1 MLELKPLKYK
11 ELPGISQ
18 KQLNEHHGV
27 LYAGYVKKYNEIA
40 EKLKDTSNEG
50 GNVTYSDLR
59 ELQLEKS
66 FAFNGAKLH
75 EMYFDNMTAEQ
86 QQCSGKAKEMIEAK
100 WGSVEAWAEQFAATG
115 LCSRGWVILAYDQ
128 DTKEIDTYLCD
139 VHNQGGIWNSA
150 PLLIMDV
157 YEHAYFID
165 YATTRKDYVSAFM
178 KVIDWSVVNNRI
190 ENISK

>member
-1 MLELKPLKYK
+1 MLEIKPLKYK
-11 ELPGISQ
+11 ELPGISE
-18 KQLNEHHGV
+18 KQLNEHHDV
-27 LYAGYVKKYNEIA
+27 LYAGYVKKYNEIT
-40 EKLKDTSNEG
+40 EKLKTTSVEG

-66 FAFNGAKLH
+66 FALNGAKLH
-75 EMYFDNMTAEQ
+75 EMYFDNMTPDSKE
-86 QQCSGKAKEMIEAK
+86 CSGKIKELIEAK
-100 WGSVEAWAEQFAATG
+100 WGSVEAWADQFAATG

-139 VHNQGGIWNSA
+139 VHNQGGVWNST

-165 YATTRKDYVSAFM
+165 YSTTRKDYVDAFM
-178 KVIDWSVVNNRI
+178 KVIDWDVVNERI
-190 ENISK
+190 

>member
-1 MLELKPLKYK
+1 MLEAKPLKYK
-11 ELPGISQ
+11 QLPGISE
-18 KQLNEHHGV
+18 KQLNEHHDV
-27 LYAGYVKKYNEIA
+27 LYAGYVKKYNEIT
-40 EKLKDTSNEG
+40 EKLKSTSNEG

-75 EMYFDNMTAEQ
+75 EMYFDNMTPEATE
-86 QQCSGKAKEMIEAK
+86 CNGKIKEMIEAK
-100 WGSVEAWAEQFAATG
+100 WGSVDAWAEQFAATG
-115 LCSRGWVILAYDQ
+115 LCSRGWVILAYDR

-139 VHNQGGIWNSA
+139 VHNQGGVWNSI

-190 ENISK
+190 ENISN